1 MCRWSRQPAWV
12 RLDRVDA
19 DQRYQ
24 EEEEW
29 LRAQDAAWSA
39 FGLGCVVVGV
49 AAIVVL
55 VAVAVG
61 LIWTSTFPALK

>member
-1 MCRWSRQPAWV
+1 
-12 RLDRVDA
+12 
-19 DQRYQ
+19 
-24 EEEEW
+24 
-29 LRAQDAAWSA
+29 
-39 FGLGCVVVGV
+39 VVGV